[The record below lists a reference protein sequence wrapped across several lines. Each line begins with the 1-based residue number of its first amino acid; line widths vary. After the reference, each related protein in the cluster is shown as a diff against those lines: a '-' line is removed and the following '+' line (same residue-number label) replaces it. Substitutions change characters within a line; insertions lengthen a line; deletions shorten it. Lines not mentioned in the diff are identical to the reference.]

1 MAAFDPDA
9 YLAKTAPPPLA
20 FDPDAY
26 LRATQPASEIAPPP
40 VQAPSGVPGPRRA
53 STTMGAFGRS
63 AASLADVTL
72 GGVLPAAVQTVGYP
86 LLRVGRTPEEA
97 AAGTQRMVQQV
108 EQPFGRAFGVTQ
120 TPEYQEEAS
129 RRLMDFI
136 GENFQK
142 GAAWIAKQTGLPQP
156 DVENMMA
163 TAALGAPKAV
173 TAGARGVRAAAETP
187 LGQDIRA
194 GIQLPLEPT
203 LQARRERLSAE
214 SYAKGPQLDAAKEA
228 QRLGLALNPTDIQPT
243 TGPRIRSALAG
254 QRGEEAIQQA
264 NRPQIN
270 AVARAE
276 MGLSPTAQLNDP
288 KSFDAARAKI
298 AAPYDKIKQIPVI
311 QADDNARAALERLR
325 PAETMI
331 GGEAAAAKVNAL
343 VDSAVQQVDA
353 GMSGQIFLDN
363 ISKLRKDA
371 RRIYRNKNAGPEQ
384 IDIADANMA
393 IANVLE
399 GMIEKSVFDP
409 RLLTEYRAARQKM
422 AQIYAYE
429 AATDLNTGF
438 VDPAKI
444 ARLTAKDNALTG
456 DIAAIGRIAGN
467 FPGAFF
473 PQPSAP
479 WYTTKVSRAG
489 FGGAGGA
496 AAGAALGGAVG
507 MPLEGT
513 IAGTMLG
520 GLAGEFGSKRMART
534 IASPEYQAGLRVPDY
549 RIPVANRLAE
559 TPPIPQNR
567 ALVPYT
573 TPQELLMPG
582 EGPYQ
587 PNFVFA
593 QPSPSARFVGPET
606 GPPQLPAPSA
616 QATMA
621 TLRAEDARRAAM
633 SRTLGR
639 EAEARQAAAEAA
651 TRRPAGEGTPL
662 VFDEAGNLVL
672 APTAGGAG
680 GVMPTA
686 LESAVQKLS
695 GEMVTPTE
703 TQFKRVSTGKPGP
716 QGEQKFYVRGK
727 TTEGPSTR
735 EPQAFALTAE
745 EKIAWDKAKVSLA
758 DVVPGFKALDDRALV
773 NKMMNRQWA
782 EETAKKAREKAAAF
796 EQIAARAK
804 DAQARR
810 DALAKREQLLDTLD
824 LLEQRLSQPR
834 PVELGGQGPK
844 TRAAKR
850 NALSST
856 PTNKLID

>member
-1 MAAFDPDA
+1 MALPQGFV
-9 YLAKTAPPPLA
+9 LEQPPPGGMTLPPG
-20 FDPDAY
+20 FELEPS
-26 LRATQPASEIAPPP
+26 PVAP
-40 VQAPSGVPGPRRA
+40 APSGIPAPRRA
-53 STTMGAFGRS
+53 PTMMGGLARG
-63 AASLADVTL
+63 AASLADVTV
-72 GGVLPAAVQTVGYP
+72 GGVLPAAVQTFGYP
-86 LLRVGRTPEEA
+86 VLRATGQTPEQA
-97 AAGTQRMVQQV
+97 AAATQRMVQRV
-108 EQPFGRAFGVTQ
+108 EQPFGRAFGVTE
-120 TPEYQEEAS
+120 TPEYQQEAS

-136 GENFQK
+136 GQNFQK
-142 GAAWIAKQTGLPQP
+142 GAAWIAQQTGLPQP
-156 DVENMMA
+156 DVENMMG
-163 TAALGAPKAV
+163 TAALGAPKAI

-187 LGQDIRA
+187 LAQDIRA
-194 GIQLPLEPT
+194 GLQLPLEPT

-214 SYAKGPQLDAAKEA
+214 SYARGPQLDAAKEA
-228 QRLGLALNPTDIQPT
+228 QRLGLALNPADIQPT
-243 TGPRIRSALAG
+243 AGPRLKAALAG

-270 AVARAE
+270 VVARQE
-276 MGLSPTAQLNDP
+276 MGLPPTAQLNDP
-288 KSFDAARAKI
+288 KSFDTARAKI

-311 QADDNARAALERLR
+311 QADDSARAALERLR

-331 GGEAAAAKVNAL
+331 GGEASAAKINAL
-343 VDSAVQQVDA
+343 IDSALKQVDA

-384 IDIADANMA
+384 IDIAETNLAV
-393 IANVLE
+393 ANVLE

-409 RLLTEYRAARQKM
+409 RLLADYRAARQKM

-429 AATDLNTGF
+429 AATDFNTGF

-467 FPGAFF
+467 FPGAFY
-473 PQPSAP
+473 PQPGSP

-496 AAGAALGGAVG
+496 VAGGALGSAVG
-507 MPLEGT
+507 LPVEGT
-513 IAGTMLG
+513 IVGTMLG
-520 GLAGEFGSKRMART
+520 GLAGEFGSKRIAGR

-549 RIPVANRLAE
+549 RIPVVNQLAGE
-559 TPPIPQNR
+559 PPIPQNR

-593 QPSPSARFVGPET
+593 QPTPQARFVGPEA

-616 QATMA
+616 EATLA

-651 TRRPAGEGTPL
+651 ARRPAGEGVPL
-662 VFDEAGNLVL
+662 VFDEAGNLVP
-672 APTAGGAG
+672 APTTGAG
-680 GVMPTA
+680 GLMPTA

-695 GEMVTPTE
+695 GQMVTPTE
-703 TQFKRVSTGKPGP
+703 TQFRRVSTGKWEKKETAEGP
-716 QGEQKFYVRGK
+716 KFYVRGR
-727 TTEGPSTR
+727 TAEGPSTR

-745 EKIAWDKAKVSLA
+745 EKIAWDRAKASLA
-758 DVVPGFKALDDRALV
+758 DVAPGFKALDDKAIV
-773 NKMMNRQWA
+773 SKMMNRQWA
-782 EETAKKAREKAAAF
+782 EETAVKAREKAAAF

-810 DALAKREQLLDTLD
+810 DALAKREQLLDALD

-850 NALSST
+850 NALSPQS
-856 PTNKLID
+856 TNKLVD